1 MSFEGKSVVVM
12 GAGAGM
18 GQATAKEYGRRG
30 AKVVV
35 ADIDAPAANRVV
47 DAIRSEGG
55 TAEAHEMDL
64 RKREDVF
71 GTIDAAV
78 ELFGGLDIL
87 ANVGAVYPNASVD
100 QMSEEFWDDVLGVD
114 LKGPLFACQAAVPHL
129 KKSGG
134 VIVNVS
140 SGAAFYAIP
149 GLAAYSAAK
158 AGLVALGRVVALE
171 AGPSIRLIPFC
182 PDRRSRRAP
191 RRSRALPSR
200 FLAVRS
206 IRRRLPM

>member
-100 QMSEEFWDDVLGVD
+100 QMSEEVLGRRV
-114 LKGPLFACQAAVPHL
+114 GCRSEGSVVCV
-129 KKSGG
+129 SGG
-134 VIVNVS
+134 R
-140 SGAAFYAIP
+140 AASQEVRR
-149 GLAAYSAAK
+149 GDCQ
-158 AGLVALGRVVALE
+158 RVV
-171 AGPSIRLIPFC
+171 G
-182 PDRRSRRAP
+182 RRVLCDPGACG
-191 RRSRALPSR
+191 L
-200 FLAVRS
+200 
-206 IRRRLPM
+206 